1 MLPLPKCHLGDGA
14 LDPIVE
20 GLSEGDGLAAL
31 VHGGH
36 LSLVHPQ
43 RRTAVDGHQTTQPIG
58 CHLLQPQDMRVRKE
72 NI

>member
-1 MLPLPKCHLGDGA
+1 MLPLPKSDLGDGT

-20 GLSEGDGLAAL
+20 GLSQGDGLARL

-36 LSLVHPQ
+36 LSLVHSQ

-58 CHLLQPQDMRVRKE
+58 CHLLQRQGMLFGKE
-72 NI
+72 KI